1 MFSCKEGQN
10 GFTGYLSMKPF
21 YPPQVVKNQRAH
33 RSPRW
38 TPLPA
43 GDHHFIGKS
52 FTLNLHVKIN
62 AIFQIFRRF
71 FLWEARQ
78 IACKPAPGTEVI
90 VTQSHVWLLWRKGWW
105 QNDFI
110 PWCVYGLSVILN
122 WGFPLQNECQMMVWM
137 SGRIHLV
144 VYWFNKIPY
153 IPKSAWDPP
162 PRGDCSIAPG
172 HFI

>member
-1 MFSCKEGQN
+1 
-10 GFTGYLSMKPF
+10 MKPF
-21 YPPQVVKNQRAH
+21 YPPQVVPNQRAH

-52 FTLNLHVKIN
+52 FVLNLHMKIYVTL
-62 AIFQIFRRF
+62 IIICWLFKR
-71 FLWEARQ
+71 EARHL
-78 IACKPAPGTEVI
+78 ACKLAPGTEVL
-90 VTQSHVWLLWRKGWW
+90 VTQSHMWLLWRKGWC
-105 QNDFI
+105 QNGFI
-110 PWCVYGLSVILN
+110 LWRVYRLSVILN
-122 WGFPLQNECQMMVWM
+122 WGFPLQNECQMMIWM

-144 VYWFNKIPY
+144 VHQFNNFTY